1 MGLFDWLTKRGK
13 ALSQMTRQELRRQE
27 LLLDRER
34 QQLHKKIQDAAAKK
48 QEIFQRGREE
58 KSPEV
63 RRMLAQEFD
72 LKTTEQLMMGR
83 QLNIRSK
90 EYLTVS
96 RMRMLREN
104 ADRAKVRGSRL
115 GLISEKDLIAL
126 EKMIA
131 NDSITSEMYQERLD
145 DMLQVSATDGES
157 ILTPGSRQVL
167 DVWEQMDTGLISDEG
182 QAFDE
187 AERRVRERHQQA
199 EGAS

>member
-34 QQLHKKIQDAAAKK
+34 QQLHKKIQDAAGKK

-104 ADRAKVRGSRL
+104 ADRAKSRGSRL

-157 ILTPGSRQVL
+157 ILTPGSKQVL
-167 DVWEQMDTGLISDEG
+167 DVWEQMDTGLIADEG